1 MVRALLTVDCGN
13 STITCHDD
21 VGGVWSTASTAPDFA
36 SLADFVAGER
46 LPVLAVSVVPAALAA
61 ARSAFAGLG
70 MQVEVAGVDRAC
82 PLQLAYGTPE
92 TLGADRWVG
101 ALAAHRRHGAA
112 VTVDCGT
119 ATTVNLVTAAGVF
132 EGGAI
137 GPGPGAIVAGMRATA
152 PALPLAD
159 LDASPAMPGATTQEC
174 VDAGV
179 LLGWCGAVERL
190 VAEAQRRLPKAP
202 LVVTGGN
209 AARLLAHSSLPLE
222 HRPALLHEGLR
233 ALAGAAP

>member
-1 MVRALLTVDCGN
+1 MVSALVTVDCGN
-13 STITCHDD
+13 STIACRDAA
-21 VGGVWSTASTAPDFA
+21 GARWSTQSAAPDFA
-36 SLADFVAGER
+36 SLSGFLRGGATR
-46 LPVLAVSVVPAALAA
+46 VLAVSVVSSALTATK
-61 ARSAFAGLG
+61 RAFADLG
-70 MQVEVAGVDRAC
+70 CAVEVAGVDRAC
-82 PLQLAYGTPE
+82 PLRLAYDTQQ

-101 ALAAHRRHGAA
+101 ALAAYRRHGAA

-137 GPGPGAIVAGMRATA
+137 APGLGAIVEGMRATA
-152 PALPLAD
+152 PALPPAD
-159 LDASPAMPGATTQEC
+159 LGADPSLPARTTQGS

-190 VAEAQRRLPKAP
+190 VAEARRRLPAAP

-209 AARLLAHSSLPLE
+209 APRLLAHSSLVGE
-222 HRPALLHEGLR
+222 HCPDLLHEGLQ
-233 ALAGAAP
+233 ALAEAGE